1 MSYPK
6 YDWRINDAQ
15 IYSFL
20 WKSMETQISSTLIFS
35 QVIHLI
41 LWKKYQSYTPFSN
54 FLYGN
59 KRLSLMFQIAFFN
72 QIMPMNCFIH
82 HGINLFIIMAKF
94 ISHPVH
100 LSEILQGVTWI
111 QSSLDAFLVATLQTQ
126 SCTLDFYLLYYL
138 LIIRRKKFIYKEIHY
153 NVFLHIYIWI
163 PSWQ

>member
-1 MSYPK
+1 MTSIKLNNNNYTQWAQSIEVFLLVKEKLQYLVSYPK
-6 YDWRINDAQ
+6 YDWRVNDAQ

-20 WKSMETQISSTLIFS
+20 WNSMETQISSTLIFS
-35 QVIHLI
+35 QVIYLI

-100 LSEILQGVTWI
+100 V
-111 QSSLDAFLVATLQTQ
+111 LDK
-126 SCTLDFYLLYYL
+126 
-138 LIIRRKKFIYKEIHY
+138 IIA
-153 NVFLHIYIWI
+153 
-163 PSWQ
+163 